1 MWGRGRRGW
10 LPVVSVLV
18 VGGCGQAPTAELER
32 AYEAQARAAEVGG
45 GAYSPQGWGEVVSY
59 RAALDTEL
67 ARQENRPSF
76 LRSYRH
82 VSELSDSLRIMAEAV
97 STMARERHYAFQGE
111 ATTLLTDGPRL
122 LAEIR
127 ADLAAV
133 PAGRASPSEL
143 ARLRSAVDSA
153 ETALEEARADLGVRR
168 FLEARD
174 RASAAVHRLYEVRD
188 SLQGLGIPNGD
199 ARHP

>member
-1 MWGRGRRGW
+1 MLGRGRWGW
-10 LPVVSVLV
+10 LPLVSVMLV
-18 VGGCGQAPTAELER
+18 SACGQAPTEELER

-45 GAYSPQGWGEVVSY
+45 ETYSPQGWGEVVSY

-67 ARQENRPSF
+67 ARQGKRLPF

-122 LAEIR
+122 VAELR

-153 ETALEEARADLGVRR
+153 EAALEEARADVQVRR

-188 SLQGLGIPNGD
+188 SLEGFGTPHR
-199 ARHP
+199 AS

>member
-1 MWGRGRRGW
+1 MLGRGRWGW
-10 LPVVSVLV
+10 LPLVSVMLV
-18 VGGCGQAPTAELER
+18 SGCGQPPTEELER

-45 GAYSPQGWGEVVSY
+45 ETYSPQGWGEVVSY

-67 ARQENRPSF
+67 ARQQDRLPF

-82 VSELSDSLRIMAEAV
+82 VRELSDSLRIMAEAV

-122 LAEIR
+122 VAELR

-153 ETALEEARADLGVRR
+153 EAALEAARAHVQTRR

-174 RASAAVHRLYEVRD
+174 RASTAVHRLYEVRD
-188 SLQGLGIPNGD
+188 SLEGIGIPHR
-199 ARHP
+199 AS

>member
-10 LPVVSVLV
+10 LPLVSVLV
-18 VGGCGQAPTAELER
+18 VGGCGQAPTVELER

-45 GAYSPQGWGEVVSY
+45 EAYSPQGWGEVVSY
-59 RAALDTEL
+59 RAALDAEL
-67 ARQENRPSF
+67 ARQEDRLPF
-76 LRSYRH
+76 LRSYRQ
-82 VSELSDSLRIMAEAV
+82 VSELSDSLRIMADAV
-97 STMARERHYAFQGE
+97 STMARERLYAFQGE

-122 LAEIR
+122 VAEIR
-127 ADLAAV
+127 ADLAAM

-153 ETALEEARADLGVRR
+153 ETALEEARAHVQGRR

-188 SLQGLGIPNGD
+188 SLQGLRIPHR
-199 ARHP
+199 AS